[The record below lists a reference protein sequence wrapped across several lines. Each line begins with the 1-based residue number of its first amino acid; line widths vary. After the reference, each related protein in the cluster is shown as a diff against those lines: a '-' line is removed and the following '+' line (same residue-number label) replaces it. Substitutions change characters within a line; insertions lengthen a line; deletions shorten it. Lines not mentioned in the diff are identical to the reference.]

1 MHMAIFGFC
10 LGKKGKVF
18 SLFIGTVLLT
28 TQSFASNSPATIGT
42 PTGPTTPTG
51 PANPSPSKPRVP
63 KKPYSLVAPPSLNF
77 PDVISAENHV
87 PVAMNAQFLSQI
99 HRTAT
104 LTLSGQDPEGDPLSF
119 VITEFPSNG
128 NLGTVTREDNGIS
141 ARVPY
146 SPTPGFLGIDQF
158 SFKVWDGIQFSNTA
172 TVNIQVTKAL
182 LPWMECN
189 DPYAPA
195 NIYTSSF
202 CAFQIPSPNM
212 SIYDVTL
219 AGLQSWVEV
228 TDQAVVT
235 TLVTNCADL
244 YPALMAQ
251 KPAGINIIGGIKT
264 ASALP
269 IAAQEVEGQV
279 GAYSWDWE
287 NFDYSAYNFSD
298 PAGWQAIANAA
309 VCIRQTTG
317 NNIVVLENEAA
328 LTPFYDGRLFTDA
341 NGDQIQV
348 MMDYIQLRNSLQPLA
363 ATGIEFHFWLPQYY
377 PEYGEGNDIHA
388 DTTMFIQS
396 ILDVLPNAK
405 FLTSYTARYYWRM
418 DREGVWRD
426 GMMNLVGNQFRET
439 LWLATD
445 TTEGFG
451 GCAPGMGMRQ
461 YTTTEAL
468 VLLGILPDTLPW
480 HPSWGPVYSDTV
492 LIFPN
497 GNWIQTAQEFNNLLP
512 TFAR

>member
-1 MHMAIFGFC
+1 MAIPSFVLAFT
-10 LGKKGKVF
+10 LVW
-18 SLFIGTVLLT
+18 SLIGSNPLT
-28 TQSFASNSPATIGT
+28 PSSTPVGT
-42 PTGPTTPTG
+42 AGPNITKAPT
-51 PANPSPSKPRVP
+51 P
-63 KKPYSLVAPPSLNF
+63 KKPYLASAPATPNVSGI
-77 PDVISAENHV
+77 VSATNHA
-87 PVAMNAQFLSQI
+87 PVAFNSQYLLQVNRPAMLTIKAQDFEDNTLWFLI
-99 HRTAT
+99 TAW
-104 LTLSGQDPEGDPLSF
+104 PAH
-119 VITEFPSNG
+119 G
-128 NLGTVTREDNGIS
+128 NLDSISLESNESS
-141 ARVPY
+141 ARIQY
-146 SPTPGFLGIDQF
+146 SPQQGFLGNDQF
-158 SFKVWDGIQFSNTA
+158 SFKVWDGVQFSNTA

-189 DPYAPA
+189 DPISPA
-195 NIYTSSF
+195 NIYTTSF
-202 CAFQIPSPNM
+202 CPFQIPSLNM

-251 KPAGINIIGGIKT
+251 KPADINIIGGIKT

-269 IAAQEVEGQV
+269 IGAQEVEGQV
-279 GAYSWDWE
+279 GAYTWDWG
-287 NFDYSAYNFSD
+287 NFDYSAYNYSD
-298 PAGWQAIANAA
+298 PAGWQAIADAA
-309 VCIRQTTG
+309 VCIRQNTG

-377 PEYGEGNDIHA
+377 PEYGEGNNIHA

-405 FLTSYTARYYWRM
+405 FLTNYTARYYWRM

-426 GMMNLVGNQFRET
+426 GMVNLVGNQFRET

-451 GCAPGMGMRQ
+451 GCEPGMGMRQ

-512 TFAR
+512 PFAR